1 MSKKLACGTA
11 AFAAL
16 LVAAMFA
23 AVPEDFVP
31 GWTFQGSSL
40 KGFQVLGQADWHAEK
55 GEIIG
60 TPKSAG
66 GGWLIFEKSY
76 QDIAFFTSFRCTGT
90 CKTGVWQ
97 GCRRV
102 VCV

>member
-11 AFAAL
+11 AVAAL

-23 AVPEDFVP
+23 AAPEDFVP
-31 GWTFQGSSL
+31 SWTFQGSSL
-40 KGFQVLGQADWHAEK
+40 KGFQMIGQADWRAEN

-66 GGWLIFEKSY
+66 
-76 QDIAFFTSFRCTGT
+76 
-90 CKTGVWQ
+90 
-97 GCRRV
+97 RRLAHF
-102 VCV
+102 